1 MPSKSGVTYVNPPSA
16 GPAQGMYSHVAR
28 MMPGEIAFIAG
39 QVAIDAKGTPLGV
52 GDVGAQ
58 VPVVFDNLGKI
69 LADLGTDFESVVQF
83 TTYITSADY
92 IPAFMTARAAV
103 FPRIFPGGKYP
114 PNTLLI
120 VTRLVKPEFLIEIEA
135 IARLPG

>member
-1 MPSKSGVTYVNPPSA
+1 
-16 GPAQGMYSHVAR
+16 
-28 MMPGEIAFIAG
+28 
-39 QVAIDAKGTPLGV
+39 V

-69 LADLGTDFESVVQF
+69 LMDLGADFEAVVQF

-92 IPAFMTARAAV
+92 IPAFMTARAAL
-103 FPRIFPGGKYP
+103 FPRLFPGGKYP
-114 PNTLLI
+114 PNTLL
-120 VTRLVKPEFLIEIEA
+120 VVNRLVKPEFLIEVEA